1 MDTNQYKEVFMS
13 EAREHLELLNQYL
26 LELEQDPSNKE
37 ILNQIFRSAHTLKG
51 MSATMGYEKI
61 ATFAHEIENVLDKF
75 RNAKLSDATLTP
87 ERIDLLFEL
96 MDTLERLI
104 GNPDSSESI
113 DLSGLE
119 ELKSLTEIEEDE
131 NKKTKTFK
139 IKVKLS
145 KECVLKL
152 ARALVVIRELEKIG
166 FITETKPNREEIENE
181 NFDLDFEVLLKT
193 EKDEEEIKNAI
204 GFVPDLERIEIE
216 NAELE
221 RLEKPKK
228 PALKSIQSVRVSVD
242 RLDTLMDF
250 VGELVINKI
259 RLAQLARKYELS
271 ELKETLDSVDRI
283 TTELQDEVMQMRL
296 VPVEHIFNRFPRM
309 VRDLAREKGKEI
321 NFITEGKE
329 IELDRTILDQISEPL
344 VHLLRNCIDHGIEKP
359 EEREKIGKARVGT
372 IKLIAQR
379 QENHTTIIIE
389 DDGRG
394 IDPEVIK
401 KKGLEKGII
410 SQEDAY
416 KLNDEESMDLIFV
429 SGFSTA
435 EKVTE
440 TSGRGV
446 GMDAVKASIGSLGG
460 SIKIDSK
467 VGVGT
472 KITLQLPLTVAIIQ
486 CLLVALDNETYAIP
500 ISKVIRTI
508 KIKRSEIKTIQGKE
522 VINYRDKIIPL
533 VYLRKI
539 LKVPKKREIDK
550 CVVVLVEKSGKEV
563 GLVLDAI
570 ISQEEVVIKNLDY
583 KLLKN
588 TKGFAGATILGDG
601 KVVLILDLIS
611 LF

>member
-104 GNPDSSESI
+104 ENPDSSESI

>member
-429 SGFSTA
+429 SGFS
-435 EKVTE
+435 
-440 TSGRGV
+440 
-446 GMDAVKASIGSLGG
+446 
-460 SIKIDSK
+460 
-467 VGVGT
+467 
-472 KITLQLPLTVAIIQ
+472 
-486 CLLVALDNETYAIP
+486 
-500 ISKVIRTI
+500 
-508 KIKRSEIKTIQGKE
+508 
-522 VINYRDKIIPL
+522 
-533 VYLRKI
+533 
-539 LKVPKKREIDK
+539 
-550 CVVVLVEKSGKEV
+550 
-563 GLVLDAI
+563 
-570 ISQEEVVIKNLDY
+570 
-583 KLLKN
+583 
-588 TKGFAGATILGDG
+588 
-601 KVVLILDLIS
+601 
-611 LF
+611 

>member
-1 MDTNQYKEVFMS
+1 
-13 EAREHLELLNQYL
+13 
-26 LELEQDPSNKE
+26 
-37 ILNQIFRSAHTLKG
+37 
-51 MSATMGYEKI
+51 
-61 ATFAHEIENVLDKF
+61 
-75 RNAKLSDATLTP
+75 
-87 ERIDLLFEL
+87 
-96 MDTLERLI
+96 
-104 GNPDSSESI
+104 
-113 DLSGLE
+113 
-119 ELKSLTEIEEDE
+119 
-131 NKKTKTFK
+131 
-139 IKVKLS
+139 
-145 KECVLKL
+145 
-152 ARALVVIRELEKIG
+152 
-166 FITETKPNREEIENE
+166 
-181 NFDLDFEVLLKT
+181 
-193 EKDEEEIKNAI
+193 
-204 GFVPDLERIEIE
+204 
-216 NAELE
+216 
-221 RLEKPKK
+221 
-228 PALKSIQSVRVSVD
+228 
-242 RLDTLMDF
+242 
-250 VGELVINKI
+250 
-259 RLAQLARKYELS
+259 
-271 ELKETLDSVDRI
+271 
-283 TTELQDEVMQMRL
+283 
-296 VPVEHIFNRFPRM
+296 
-309 VRDLAREKGKEI
+309 
-321 NFITEGKE
+321 
-329 IELDRTILDQISEPL
+329 LDQISEPL